1 MFFSW
6 NTNNHL
12 NKDYFSFIGSKSK
25 LADHLIKNLKRLD
38 FEFLKNELLKI
49 IDKSGFKTT

>member
-25 LADHLIKNLKRLD
+25 LTDHLIKNLKRLD